1 MYNYSYNII
10 YIKVFLLIQIEIIDI
25 SQQNTIDWVYSQ
37 ARCAHY
43 TYEAEANAKSL
54 YAYLINGILEMNV
67 VSNQSLCNTINN
79 QNKPQPC
86 ILHYFRA
93 ISW

>member
-43 TYEAEANAKSL
+43 TYEAEANAKS
-54 YAYLINGILEMNV
+54 II
-67 VSNQSLCNTINN
+67 CIF
-79 QNKPQPC
+79 NKW
-86 ILHYFRA
+86 YFGNERSFKS
-93 ISW
+93 IPM